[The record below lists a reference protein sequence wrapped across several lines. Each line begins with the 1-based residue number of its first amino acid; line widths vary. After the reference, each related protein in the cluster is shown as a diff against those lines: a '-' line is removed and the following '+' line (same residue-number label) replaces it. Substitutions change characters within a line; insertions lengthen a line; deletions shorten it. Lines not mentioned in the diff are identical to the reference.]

1 MKKIAIGQILCL
13 FFFPSLA
20 HASFLPPDL
29 IDGFANILSWIVL
42 IVMPIGLIAAPSPQF
57 EPAPYLSQE
66 RPPFALMIRRQ
77 SKAEESKLKNN
88 GQLGLLSWA

>member
-1 MKKIAIGQILCL
+1 
-13 FFFPSLA
+13 
-20 HASFLPPDL
+20 
-29 IDGFANILSWIVL
+29 
-42 IVMPIGLIAAPSPQF
+42 MPIGLIAAPSPQF